1 MSSYR
6 LELLVS
12 DSAAVKD
19 LYAGIATEDRPND
32 NAGVDLFVATEA
44 RLSGHR
50 GCSLIDLGVKAR
62 MVNLVSGEDVHYLLY
77 PRSSI
82 FKNNVYLANSV
93 GVIDRTYRGTL
104 MAAVGVIDIESG
116 ATLAAG
122 IRLVQ
127 VVAPD
132 MGHIK
137 QIRLVESLPETV
149 RGAGGFGSTG
159 S

>member
-12 DSAAVKD
+12 ESAAVKAM
-19 LYAGIATEDRPND
+19 YAPIATENRPND

-44 RLSGHR
+44 RLTGHR
-50 GCSLIDLGVKAR
+50 SVSLIDLGVKAR
-62 MVNLVSGEDVHYLLY
+62 MVNLASGEDVHYLLY

-82 FKNNVYLANSV
+82 FKNNLYIANSV

-104 MAAVGVIDIESG
+104 MAAVGVIDIESA
-116 ATLAAG
+116 ATVAAG
-122 IRLVQ
+122 VRLVQ

-137 QIRLVESLPETV
+137 QIRLVDSLPETV

>member
-12 DSAAVKD
+12 DSAAVKA

-50 GCSLIDLGVKAR
+50 GVSLIDLGVKAR
-62 MVNLVSGEDVHYLLY
+62 MVNLASGEDVHYLLY

-82 FKNNVYLANSV
+82 FKSNVYIANSV

-104 MAAVGVIDIESG
+104 KAAVGVIDIESG

-137 QIRLVESLPETV
+137 QIRLVDSLPETV

>member
-12 DSAAVKD
+12 ESASVKAM
-19 LYAGIATEDRPND
+19 YAPIATENRPND

-44 RLSGHR
+44 RLTGQR

-122 IRLVQ
+122 TRIAQ

-137 QIRLVESLPETV
+137 EIRLVDSLPETV
-149 RGAGGFGSTG
+149 SGAGGFGSTG

>member
-12 DSAAVKD
+12 DSAAVKA
-19 LYAGIATEDRPND
+19 LYAGIATENRPND

-44 RLSGHR
+44 RLTGHR

-62 MVNLVSGEDVHYLLY
+62 MVNLASGEDVHYLLY

-82 FKNNVYLANSV
+82 FKSNLYVANSV

-104 MAAVGVIDIESG
+104 MAAVGVIDIESA
-116 ATLAAG
+116 ATVAAG
-122 IRLVQ
+122 VRLVQ

-137 QIRLVESLPETV
+137 EIRLVDSLPETV
-149 RGAGGFGSTG
+149 RGSGGFGSTG

>member
-50 GCSLIDLGVKAR
+50 GVSLIDLGVKAR
-62 MVNLVSGEDVHYLLY
+62 MVNLASGEDVHYLLY

-82 FKNNVYLANSV
+82 FKSNVYIANSV
-93 GVIDRTYRGTL
+93 GVIDRTYRVTL
-104 MAAVGVIDIESG
+104 KAAVGVIDIESG

>member
-12 DSAAVKD
+12 DSAAVKA

-137 QIRLVESLPETV
+137 QIRHVDSLPETV

>member
-50 GCSLIDLGVKAR
+50 GVSLIDLGVKAR
-62 MVNLVSGEDVHYLLY
+62 MVNLASGEDVHYLLY

-82 FKNNVYLANSV
+82 FKSNVYIANSV

-104 MAAVGVIDIESG
+104 KAAVGVIDIESG

-137 QIRLVESLPETV
+137 QIRLVDSLPETV

>member
-12 DSAAVKD
+12 DSAAVKAM
-19 LYAGIATEDRPND
+19 YAGIATENRPND

-44 RLSGHR
+44 RLTGHR

-62 MVNLVSGEDVHYLLY
+62 MVNLASGEDVHYLLY

-82 FKNNVYLANSV
+82 FKSNLYVANSV

-104 MAAVGVIDIESG
+104 MAAVGVIDIESA
-116 ATLAAG
+116 ATVAAG
-122 IRLVQ
+122 VRLVQ

-137 QIRLVESLPETV
+137 QIRLVDSLPETV
-149 RGAGGFGSTG
+149 RGSGGFGSTG

>member
-12 DSAAVKD
+12 DSAAVKA

-62 MVNLVSGEDVHYLLY
+62 MVNLASGEDVHYLLY

-82 FKNNVYLANSV
+82 FKSNVYIANSV

-104 MAAVGVIDIESG
+104 KAAVGVLDIESG

>member
-12 DSAAVKD
+12 ESAAVKAM
-19 LYAGIATEDRPND
+19 YSGVATENRPND

-44 RLSGHR
+44 RLTGHR

-62 MVNLVSGEDVHYLLY
+62 MVNLASGEDVHYLLY

-82 FKNNVYLANSV
+82 FKSNLYVANSV

-104 MAAVGVIDIESG
+104 MAAVGVIDIESA
-116 ATLAAG
+116 ATVAAG
-122 IRLVQ
+122 VRLVQ

-137 QIRLVESLPETV
+137 QIRLVDSLPETV